1 MNPVSGV
8 VFNIQ
13 RCSLHDGPGI
23 RTTVFLK
30 GCPLECFW
38 CQNPESQAGGPEVLL
53 DRRKCTLCGACRLA
67 CPEGAVRLEGRTPVF
82 SRGDCRGCG
91 RCVPAC
97 PNEARTITGKRV
109 TVDEV
114 LQEVLKDVKFYKKS
128 GGGVTLSGG
137 EPLAQPRFATQ
148 LFARCKRE
156 GLHTTLDTCGCAP
169 WPIIRELLEY
179 VDLVLFDIKH
189 LDAAKHAEATGRDN
203 RLILDN
209 AKRIAKR
216 KPMRVRVP
224 LIPGFNDSAAVV
236 GEIVAFVRQ
245 ELGGA
250 VIDLLPYNRLGE
262 IKYAFLDKECPAQPS
277 QTDDHL
283 RMLESLLAN
292 RSAAATPP
300 ERGDRRAHQTAQK
313 KHSERGLS
321 KRSDHQP

>member
-30 GCPLECFW
+30 GCSLKCFW

-53 DRRKCTLCGACRLA
+53 DRRKCVLCGACRLA
-67 CPEGAVRLEGRTPVF
+67 CREGAVRLEGSKPAF

-97 PNEARTITGKRV
+97 PEEARTISGKRV

-114 LQEVLKDVKFYKKS
+114 LGEVLKDVRFYKRS

-137 EPLAQPRFATQ
+137 EPLAQPRFAGE
-148 LFARCKRE
+148 LFRRCKRE
-156 GLHTTLDTCGCAP
+156 GLHTTLDTCGSAP
-169 WPIIRELLEY
+169 WPRIRGLLEY

-203 RLILDN
+203 RLILEN

-224 LIPGFNDSAAVV
+224 LIPGFNDSVEVV
-236 GEIVAFVRQ
+236 GEIVGFVEQ

-250 VIDLLPYNRLGE
+250 AIDLLPYNRLGE
-262 IKYAFLDKECPAQPS
+262 IKYEFLDREYPALSS

-283 RMLESLLAN
+283 RMLESLLAD
-292 RSAAATPP
+292 RSAADPP
-300 ERGDRRAHQTAQK
+300 LERGGRPVRQNGLT
-313 KHSERGLS
+313 KHRG
-321 KRSDHQP
+321 RNVGRGT